1 MRSLRL
7 ASFITSS
14 VLALALLGAG
24 SARADVAPG
33 PDAGGKTD
41 MASTM
46 AHPDMSAAGN
56 TNDGGCS
63 LAQHGQPGGLALGF
77 AAAALA
83 LVVSRRRRAV

>member
-7 ASFITSS
+7 ASFLSTS
-14 VLALALLGAG
+14 VLTLALLVGG

-41 MASTM
+41 MATTM
-46 AHPDMSAAGN
+46 AQPDMSAAGN
-56 TNDGGCS
+56 TDDGGCQ
-63 LAQHGQPGGLALGF
+63 LARHGQPGGLALAF
-77 AAAALA
+77 AAGALA